1 MTAILNF
8 RSFNRNSTYDGPVSP
23 TFSNFSLSEKT
34 PSEIKD
40 LLKSTLRSLREKER
54 GTYILTP

>member
-8 RSFNRNSTYDGPVSP
+8 RSFSRNSTYDEPVSP

-34 PSEIKD
+34 PSEIKG
-40 LLKSTLRSLREKER
+40 LLKSTFRSLREKER
-54 GTYILTP
+54 GTYILTL